1 MKAIGVLCASR
12 ASSRLLLFFL
22 RLSSSKKKES
32 HMKRLVFTLVVGSL
46 ALATPSAQQHDH
58 EAQAASA
65 PKPAAPS
72 AARSVAAAEH
82 PPDVF
87 CETMKTGQ
95 LCSTGTTTLLGLT
108 PEKREA
114 WIAAV
119 RTYNRAVNA
128 AIMALQVEA
137 KSTLS
142 PAQIAEVNRWFAIG
156 INPQINQILTAS
168 ARPAG
173 VK

>member
-1 MKAIGVLCASR
+1 MTR
-12 ASSRLLLFFL
+12 WLFAF
-22 RLSSSKKKES
+22 
-32 HMKRLVFTLVVGSL
+32 VVGSL
-46 ALATPSAQQHDH
+46 ALATPYAQEHDH
-58 EAQAASA
+58 QA
-65 PKPAAPS
+65 PAAARPAA
-72 AARSVAAAEH
+72 AARPPAAAEH

-114 WIAAV
+114 WVAAV

-156 INPQINQILTAS
+156 INPQINQILAAS

-173 VK
+173 AK